1 MSAVPYTGA
10 RAFARLAARTTAM
23 RVLLGAVLA
32 VLILA
37 VAATARHPKLDK
49 APLVAS
55 RAGGVLVLDLSASI
69 SSDTFSRIG
78 TTLADLSSRGGRY
91 GLVVFSTS
99 AYEALPPGTPA
110 SALAPLVR
118 YFQLP
123 RQTPP
128 GQQATYP
135 LNPWTKSFS
144 AGTQIALGLEL
155 ARRVELDRHTRHP
168 AVVLISDLADDPSDL
183 SRLTAELEAYK
194 ANGIKLTV
202 IPLDAAPA
210 DLGRFAGVATR
221 VLPASTSAERPTAGK
236 PPRALLPIVLIV
248 LIVVIA
254 ALLATNELRS
264 ARLRW
269 GVGSR

>member
-1 MSAVPYTGA
+1 VSAVPYTGA
-10 RAFARLAARTTAM
+10 RAFARLAARTTAF
-23 RVLLGAVLA
+23 RVALGAVLA
-32 VLILA
+32 VLILG

-49 APLVAS
+49 TPLVAPK
-55 RAGGVLVLDLSASI
+55 AGGVLALDLSASI

-78 TTLADLSSRGGRY
+78 ATLADVSSRGGRY
-91 GLVVFSTS
+91 GLVIFSSS

-110 SALAPLVR
+110 AALKPLVR

-123 RQTPP
+123 RTTAP
-128 GQQATYP
+128 GEQAAYP

-155 ARRVELDRHTRHP
+155 ARRIELERHTRRP

-183 SRLTAELEAYK
+183 SRLSAELEAYK

-202 IPLDAAPA
+202 IPLNAAPS
-210 DLGRFAGVATR
+210 DLGRFVGAATR
-221 VLPASTSAERPTAGK
+221 VIPAPTLEERPGAARA
-236 PPRALLPIVLIV
+236 PRALLPTAMVF

-254 ALLATNELRS
+254 SLLASSELRT

-269 GVGSR
+269 GTGSP